1 MNYKII
7 LCEDELNK
15 FINFLPTL
23 DKNEC
28 YYFTLFARK
37 KYLNSNIKAFKD
49 NFILK
54 RFIVSKKEQ
63 IKNRIERL
71 EVKKGLYLDENDN
84 LIPEECLALY
94 IGINP
99 KILELS
105 QKKIA
110 IELFNSCIDNEIV
123 NLKSVVYTL
132 INNSSKNKKFTDFDF
147 DFKNNQDKHDLFLK
161 TVEELKKV
169 LNIEA
174 FNILITKNGLH
185 VLVEHDKVKPEFK
198 NSWYLKISA
207 LDNCDIK
214 GDNLIPVAGCSQGEF
229 VPYLLHGIEL

>member
-15 FINFLPTL
+15 FINFLPNL

-28 YYFTLFARK
+28 YYFTLFARN
-37 KYLNSNIKAFKD
+37 KYLNGNKKLSLN
-49 NFILK
+49 NFTLK

-71 EVKKGLYLDENDN
+71 EIKKGLYLDKNNDP
-84 LIPEECLALY
+84 IPEECLALY

-99 KILELS
+99 RNIELA
-105 QKKIA
+105 QKKMVS
-110 IELFNSCIDNEIV
+110 ELFELCINNEV
-123 NLKSVVYTL
+123 TNLKSLAYTV
-132 INNSSKNKKFTDFDF
+132 IHNSSKNKRFTDFDF
-147 DFKNNQDKHDLFLK
+147 DFKNDENKQKIFLK

-214 GDNLIPVAGCSQGEF
+214 GDNLIPVAGCNQGGF
-229 VPYLLHGIEL
+229 IPYLLKGSDI